1 MSKKDKV
8 RINLIKAERLSVR
21 AFVFL
26 CNFTK
31 EKFCS
36 SITCRRK
43 KMLTY
48 HDYRDFNRILE
59 ILRESSQLIQLV
71 PKGPK
76 LRQSLS
82 TLMYLH

>member
-1 MSKKDKV
+1 MSKEDKA
-8 RINLIKAERLSVR
+8 RINLIKAERLSVC

-31 EKFCS
+31 EKFCP

-43 KMLTY
+43 KILTY

-59 ILRESSQLIQLV
+59 ILRESSQPIQLV

-82 TLMYLH
+82 QR

>member
-1 MSKKDKV
+1 MPLFFSVILRKK
-8 RINLIKAERLSVR
+8 N
-21 AFVFL
+21 FVPVSL
-26 CNFTK
+26 AV
-31 EKFCS
+31 E
-36 SITCRRK
+36 K

>member
-8 RINLIKAERLSVR
+8 RINLIKAERLPVC

-31 EKFCS
+31 EKFCP

-43 KMLTY
+43 KILTY
-48 HDYRDFNRILE
+48 HDFNRIME
-59 ILRESSQLIQLV
+59 MLRESSQPIQLV

-82 TLMYLH
+82 MLMYLH